1 MPSLTSLG
9 NRQIRAKPGPPQ
21 LVPRASACL
30 PHPTGNFPP
39 GRRSTNRSLR
49 DSPLPWISSDPLC
62 HILPPD
68 FGQKL
73 LGGRC
78 PPPILFFP
86 QFLNLQWPSRF
97 RLVSFPPRSCPK
109 CPQSVPFSPPSTS
122 TPSVGGGGVGKGRS
136 RKGGWGNKN
145 SKPTTKKQDQERRKK
160 KKQQPKS
167 KKLWGKFNKKKKTK
181 TKKPKRSVFGKK
193 GKKKKVLCTFSKFC
207 GETSRYWA
215 LFSKISKFFNLLQIC
230 VSASDRLFFFGNRSD
245 VSIVSS
251 ICQLEIFFLT
261 GVLFQ
266 IKIVFSNVTFH
277 KFQNS
282 PNFCQTKHF
291 IQFFVFL
298 FFFSLTFQFLFSL
311 YFHHV

>member
-1 MPSLTSLG
+1 MSGSLPLQLLQMEPQYFQVVLSRHLPSLTSLG
-9 NRQIRAKPGPPQ
+9 NRQTRAKPGPPQ
-21 LVPRASACL
+21 LVPSTSACL
-30 PHPTGNFPP
+30 PHSTGNFPP

-62 HILPPD
+62 HLLPPD

-122 TPSVGGGGVGKGRS
+122 TSSVGGGGVGKGRS

-160 KKQQPKS
+160 KNNNQKARSSGADSTRKEKQ
-167 KKLWGKFNKKKKTK
+167 KTK
-181 TKKPKRSVFGKK
+181 NQKDPFLEKKEKRKK
-193 GKKKKVLCTFSKFC
+193 FF
-207 GETSRYWA
+207 A
-215 LFSKISKFFNLLQIC
+215 LFQNFVVKLQDIGPCFQKFPNSLIC
-230 VSASDRLFFFGNRSD
+230 FKYVFLHRTGFFF
-245 VSIVSS
+245 
-251 ICQLEIFFLT
+251 FL
-261 GVLFQ
+261 
-266 IKIVFSNVTFH
+266 KS
-277 KFQNS
+277 
-282 PNFCQTKHF
+282 
-291 IQFFVFL
+291 
-298 FFFSLTFQFLFSL
+298 
-311 YFHHV
+311 